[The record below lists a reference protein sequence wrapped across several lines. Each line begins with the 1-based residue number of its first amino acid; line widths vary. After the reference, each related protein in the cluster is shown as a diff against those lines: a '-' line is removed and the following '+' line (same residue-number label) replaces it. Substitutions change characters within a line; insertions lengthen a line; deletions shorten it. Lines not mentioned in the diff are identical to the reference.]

1 VDAIS
6 EQAAGPGEGWK
17 TNSAGAD
24 IERLWDAKFATHSY
38 GDTATGRQREAG
50 TGYFDKVAH
59 ATAPDTEPAAL
70 PGAAESAP
78 Q

>member
-38 GDTATGRQREAG
+38 GDTAAGRQREAG
-50 TGYFDKVAH
+50 TGYFDRV
-59 ATAPDTEPAAL
+59 APDMETVAL
-70 PGAAESAP
+70 PGATESAP
-78 Q
+78 HER